1 MVMRI
6 LWFILSPLM
15 ALAVGVFF
23 LALSRR
29 IMARIHW
36 RYGPPLYQ
44 PLIDVLRLFTQK
56 GVSHGNLFDLGIVL
70 SLAGSLIV
78 VLFLPFGGISPLSGS
93 GGLLV
98 VLYMMLL
105 GPLGIALSGG
115 EAANPNASIGI
126 SRKLILAMGY
136 EVPLLLILLA
146 VMTWYGSISI
156 TEIVS
161 AQRVGGASFASFPL
175 VFSGIAYLLIMPAM
189 LGVRPFEVV
198 QAPQEIA
205 SGPIAEYGGSYLALV
220 TVQHAL
226 SMFIAISLF
235 VNLLWGG
242 ASNVGVFFLK
252 MLVVFVLVVFVNAA
266 FPRLRVEQAVRYL
279 WRWPALISLVG
290 LILVVVV
297 GR

>member
-1 MVMRI
+1 MRI
-6 LWFILSPLM
+6 LWFVLSPLL
-15 ALAVGVFF
+15 ALVVGVFF
-23 LALSRR
+23 LGLSRR

-44 PLIDVLRLFTQK
+44 PVIDIMRCFTQK
-56 GVSHGNLFDLGIVL
+56 SVSHGTVFELGIVL
-70 SLAGSLIV
+70 SVAGSLIV
-78 VLFLPFGGISPLSGS
+78 VLFLPFGGVSPLSGS

-105 GPLGIALSGG
+105 APLGLALSGG

-126 SRKLILAMGY
+126 SRKFMLALGY
-136 EVPLLLILLA
+136 EVPFLLIILA
-146 VMTWYGSISI
+146 VMTRYDTISLVD
-156 TEIVS
+156 IVS
-161 AQRVGGASFASFPL
+161 AQRATRAAFASFPL
-175 VFSGIAYLLIMPAM
+175 VLSGVAYLLIMPAM

-198 QAPQEIA
+198 QAPQEIS
-205 SGPIAEYGGSYLALV
+205 SGPIAEYGGPYLALA
-220 TVQHAL
+220 TIQHAL
-226 SMFIAISLF
+226 SEFIAISLF

-252 MLVVFVLVVFVNAA
+252 MLVVFVAVVFVNAA

-279 WRWPALISLVG
+279 WRWPTLVALVG
-290 LILVVVV
+290 LILVAVV

>member
-1 MVMRI
+1 MRI
-6 LWFILSPLM
+6 LWFILSPLA
-15 ALAVGVFF
+15 ALVIGIFF
-23 LALSRR
+23 LAISRR

-44 PLIDVLRLFTQK
+44 PLIDVLRLFTQH
-56 GVSHGNLFDLGIVL
+56 GVSHGRLFDLGIVL
-70 SLAGSLIV
+70 SLAGSLIL
-78 VLFLPFGGISPLSGS
+78 VLLLPFGGAAPLSGS

-146 VMTWYGSISI
+146 VMTRYGSVSI
-156 TEIVS
+156 AEIVS
-161 AQRVGGASFASFPL
+161 VQRATRAAFASFPL
-175 VFSGIAYLLIMPAM
+175 VLSGIAYLLIMPAM

-205 SGPIAEYGGSYLALV
+205 SGPIAEYGGAYLALA
-220 TVQHAL
+220 TIQHAL
-226 SMFIAISLF
+226 GMFIVISLF

-242 ASNVGVFFLK
+242 ASNVVVFFLK
-252 MLVVFVLVVFVNAA
+252 MLVVFVAVVFVNAA

-279 WRWPALISLVG
+279 WRWPTLVAFVG
-290 LILVVVV
+290 LILAVVV

>member
-1 MVMRI
+1 MRT
-6 LWFILSPLM
+6 LWFILSPLA
-15 ALAVGVFF
+15 ALAIGIFF

-29 IMARIHW
+29 VMARIHW

-44 PLIDVLRLFTQK
+44 PLIDVLRLFTQRS
-56 GVSHGNLFDLGIVL
+56 VSHGRLFDLGIVL

-78 VLFLPFGGISPLSGS
+78 VLFLPFGGVAPLSGS

-146 VMTWYGSISI
+146 VMTRYGSISI
-156 TEIVS
+156 AEIVS
-161 AQRVGGASFASFPL
+161 AQRSTGAAFASFPL
-175 VFSGIAYLLIMPAM
+175 VLSGVAYLLIMPAM

-198 QAPQEIA
+198 QAPQEIS
-205 SGPIAEYGGSYLALV
+205 SGPIAEYGGAYLGLA
-220 TVQHAL
+220 TIQHAL
-226 SMFIAISLF
+226 EAFIAVSLF

-242 ASNVGVFFLK
+242 ASNAGVFFLK
-252 MLVVFVLVVFVNAA
+252 MLVVFVAVVFVNAA

-279 WRWPALISLVG
+279 WRWPSLVALVG
-290 LILVVVV
+290 LILVAVL
-297 GR
+297 RR